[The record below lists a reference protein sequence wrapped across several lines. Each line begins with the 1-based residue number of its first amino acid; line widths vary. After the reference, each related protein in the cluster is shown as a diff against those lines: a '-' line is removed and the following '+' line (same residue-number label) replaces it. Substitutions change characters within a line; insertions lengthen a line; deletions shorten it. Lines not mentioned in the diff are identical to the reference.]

1 MCISNSDVMFTFIY
15 TSWEGIMNDASFFF
29 DALTRLEIHF
39 SCSSEGLSPY
49 RGEWYHLQKYQGRCN
64 QLTRYKEPFN
74 YDIHSLYFVIFF

>member
-39 SCSSEGLSPY
+39 SCSSEGKWS
-49 RGEWYHLQKYQGRCN
+49 
-64 QLTRYKEPFN
+64 
-74 YDIHSLYFVIFF
+74 SLYI